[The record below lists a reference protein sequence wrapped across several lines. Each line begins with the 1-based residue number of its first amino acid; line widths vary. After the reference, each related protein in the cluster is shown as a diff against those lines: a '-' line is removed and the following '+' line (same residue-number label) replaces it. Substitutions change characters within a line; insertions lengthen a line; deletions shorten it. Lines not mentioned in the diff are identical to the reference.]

1 MGAGEVFDGCVDDK
15 NGPECIAQKL
25 NGDLKLPKAIAQ
37 RMQKEMAKADKEG
50 RPMSEMRT
58 EFIDA
63 MFGLYTQMNKND
75 PAGVAAGT
83 APFDLSKVTMADVKA
98 ASAAPRA
105 GTALAQGSLLSN

>member
-1 MGAGEVFDGCVDDK
+1 MKIFAAALNLAVFASAIKITAQTGAIDKTTAGYKSGAKEAGEVFDNCEKDK

-63 MFGLYTQMNKND
+63 MFGLYT
-75 PAGVAAGT
+75 
-83 APFDLSKVTMADVKA
+83 
-98 ASAAPRA
+98 
-105 GTALAQGSLLSN
+105 